1 MNETFG
7 GFFFNF
13 NGMFLSSTDVST
25 IATVSSETSFW
36 FYVYIVSLIVIIF
49 ALAILFAERKM
60 IAAAQKRLGISFLG
74 RNG

>member
-1 MNETFG
+1 
-7 GFFFNF
+7 
-13 NGMFLSSTDVST
+13 
-25 IATVSSETSFW
+25 
-36 FYVYIVSLIVIIF
+36 VSLIVIIF